1 MNRILSIATAGLH
14 ADQVKDN
21 KHTLF
26 PRVDYLELE
35 RQINADTVDYSA
47 YDQTVAGGLFRRVER
62 EIRSDIYLTAIG
74 WKKSREYSTV
84 FTWSERAGIPY
95 AGFKRLLPS
104 NVRFVTMFQSWS
116 KRQETTL
123 TGLDLFRVMDAIV
136 VHCTSMRQ
144 NLIRLGAPAEKTHV
158 IHYSIDEEFFSPQA
172 GLTTEPG
179 RIVSLG
185 ETRSRDY
192 ASLFKAIEDLPV
204 RLEVAG
210 YGQWYAREKNNGLKE
225 KIPANVSIS
234 RRLNH
239 RELRDFYARCAF
251 VVLPVCDLVYSAGAT
266 AALEAGSMAR
276 AVIAFHSQGIS
287 DYIIDGVTG
296 ILIDPGDVAGMKA
309 AIQRLHAN
317 PAEAER
323 LGTNA
328 RQRILE
334 QFRLDSYVHQIAGVL
349 LQN

>member
-1 MNRILSIATAGLH
+1 MKKILSIATAGLY
-14 ADQVKDN
+14 ADQVRDVN
-21 KHTLF
+21 HRNF
-26 PRVDYLELE
+26 PRVDYVELQ
-35 RQINADTVDYSA
+35 RLLNADTIDYSA
-47 YDQTVAGGLFRRVER
+47 YDQTFAGSLFRRVER
-62 EIRSDIYLTAIG
+62 EIRSDIYLTAIS
-74 WKKSREYSTV
+74 WRKSRAYSTV
-84 FTWSERAGIPY
+84 FTWSERAGIPFS
-95 AGFKRLLPS
+95 GFRRLLPS

-123 TGLDLFRVMDAIV
+123 TGLRLFPVMDAII
-136 VHCTSMRQ
+136 VHCESMKR
-144 NLIRLGAPAEKTHV
+144 NLIRFGAPAEKTHV

-172 GLTTEPG
+172 GLTPEPG

-192 ASLFKAIEDLPV
+192 ASLFKAIEGLPV

-210 YGQWYAREKNNGLKE
+210 YGHWYAREKNNVLKE

-234 RRLNH
+234 RRLTH
-239 RELRDFYARCAF
+239 LELRDFYARSAF
-251 VVLPVCDLVYSAGAT
+251 VVLPVSNLVYSAGAT
-266 AALEAGSMAR
+266 AALEAGSMGR

-287 DYIIDGVTG
+287 DYIIDGMTG
-296 ILIDPGDVAGMKA
+296 IIIDPGDVAGLKA

-317 PAEAER
+317 PAEAQR
-323 LGTNA
+323 LGVNA

-334 QFRLDSYVHQIAGVL
+334 QFRLDSYVNQIAGVL